1 MNYLRIFTY
10 LCFVVLFAFY
20 PGNSQLLHTYAYNA
34 DLFVPIEEKVTTPTI
49 RPYPYV
55 TNATTPFVSA
65 PSVYI
70 ADRYSLTPVFEKQ
83 AHTPMYPASTSKII
97 TALVVFDQL
106 KTDDVVTIERV
117 RDEGQVM
124 GLVRGEK
131 ITVESL
137 LYGILVQSG
146 NDAAYALADHVG
158 YDKFIEL
165 MNQKARALSM
175 KNTVFVNP
183 AGLHSNRQV
192 SSAFDL
198 SIAARE
204 LLQNEYLAK
213 MVHTKQITV
222 SDETFTYFHPL
233 SNVNQLLGSIAGI
246 GGLKTGYTEEAG
258 ENLVTLYRRPDGHEL
273 ILVVL
278 KSEDRF
284 SDTKTLVDW
293 IKTSVAY
300 RTP

>member
-10 LCFVVLFAFY
+10 LCFVALFVYY

-34 DLFVPIEEKVTTPTI
+34 DLFVPIEEKVTTPNI
-49 RPYPYV
+49 RPFPYV
-55 TNATTPFVSA
+55 TNASAPLVTA

-106 KTDDVVTIERV
+106 KTDEVVTVGRV

-124 GLVRGEK
+124 GLVGGEK

-137 LYGILVQSG
+137 LYGILVHSG

-165 MNQKARALSM
+165 MNQKARELSM
-175 KNTVFVNP
+175 NDSVFVNP

-198 SIAARE
+198 AIAARE
-204 LLQNEYLAK
+204 LLRNDYLAK

-233 SNVNQLLGSIAGI
+233 SNVNQLLGAIPGI

-273 ILVVL
+273 ILIVL

-284 SDTKTLVDW
+284 SDTKALVNW
-293 IKTSVAY
+293 INSSVAY

>member
-1 MNYLRIFTY
+1 
-10 LCFVVLFAFY
+10 
-20 PGNSQLLHTYAYNA
+20 
-34 DLFVPIEEKVTTPTI
+34 
-49 RPYPYV
+49 
-55 TNATTPFVSA
+55 
-65 PSVYI
+65 
-70 ADRYSLTPVFEKQ
+70 
-83 AHTPMYPASTSKII
+83 MYPASTSKII